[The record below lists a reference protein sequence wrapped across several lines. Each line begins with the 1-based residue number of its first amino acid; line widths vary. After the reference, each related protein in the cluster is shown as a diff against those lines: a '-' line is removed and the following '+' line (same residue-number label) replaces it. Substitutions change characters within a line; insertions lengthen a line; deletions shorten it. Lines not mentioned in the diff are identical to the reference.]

1 LTKNV
6 SHLLIFAIRCPF
18 HAFQQKKSS
27 DFSFFSMLGIHQK
40 GWGKTAMNAVTIVIG
55 SICILLI
62 AYRLY
67 GTFIAAKVLKLD
79 DSNPTPAHE
88 LEDGKDYVP
97 TNKWVTFGHHFA
109 AIAAAGPLVGP
120 ILAAQFGYLPSLL
133 WLLIGAVIGGA
144 VHDIVVLFASMR
156 QDGKS
161 LSEIAK
167 KELGPVAGF
176 CAGLAMLFII
186 TITMAGL
193 SLVVLSALERNPW
206 GTFAVGITIPI
217 AMAVGLYHK
226 KTGNLKIATIVGFGL
241 IMAAIVW
248 GPNIQGTALGNFLTF
263 EKSTIAIL
271 LPVYAFFAA
280 ALPVWLLLAPRDYLS
295 TFMKIGVFA
304 ALIIGVFYVN
314 PAVQFPAFTEFVNGG
329 GPVIAGPVW
338 PFISITIACG
348 AISGFHAFVGSG
360 TTPKMINRWSDI
372 KGVAFGA
379 MLVECLVAIMALIAA
394 VSLMPGDY
402 FAINSTPEKF
412 ATLGMETVH
421 LDKLS
426 DEVGM
431 DLEGRTGGAVT
442 LAVGMTYIFTEI
454 PIFEQMA
461 SYFYQFVILFEAV
474 FILTAIDSG
483 TRVARYL
490 IQDFGGA
497 FFKPLKRM
505 DSVFATIF
513 ASALACFMWGYLLF
527 SGDISSVWALFGVS
541 NQLMASIGL
550 IIGATVVLKIA
561 DKRRYML
568 TCLIPL
574 AYLYVT
580 VNVAGYWMVK
590 NVYWNAA
597 SSGFSVLNGTLSI
610 IMLVLGFVI
619 LIASIQKWRQLWKY
633 PQDILV
639 ERAAKGM
646 I

>member
-1 LTKNV
+1 
-6 SHLLIFAIRCPF
+6 
-18 HAFQQKKSS
+18 
-27 DFSFFSMLGIHQK
+27 
-40 GWGKTAMNAVTIVIG
+40 MNAVTIVIG

-133 WLLIGAVIGGA
+133 WLLIGAVVGGA

-248 GPNIQGTALGNFLTF
+248 GPNIQGTALGDFLTF

-610 IMLVLGFVI
+610 IMLVLGFII